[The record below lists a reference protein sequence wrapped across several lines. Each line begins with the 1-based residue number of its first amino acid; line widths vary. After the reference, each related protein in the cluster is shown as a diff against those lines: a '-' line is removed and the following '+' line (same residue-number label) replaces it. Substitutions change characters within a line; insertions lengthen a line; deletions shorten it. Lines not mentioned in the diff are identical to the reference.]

1 MFLFVIHD
9 NVVTAFVSAIKQ
21 NDKAHRPLVYDAVR
35 AYTKCRYK
43 FYMSC
48 KMGTMVESTSC
59 AVDWTKVD
67 SVP

>member
-21 NDKAHRPLVYDAVR
+21 NVKAHRPLVYDAVR
-35 AYTKCRYK
+35 AYRYK